1 MVGFHDAPAATRNTM
16 TRCDHFSD
24 EKRWNVAWTIQ
35 VTGIRELRNALKAA
49 EGRLPSELRKG
60 LNEVANIIVVDA
72 RRHIPVRSGKLAGTL
87 RARSTQTAAQVV
99 LGTART
105 PYAQAVYWGTG
116 PRPGQRGPH
125 NIKPHQVMHES
136 FDRNKAPIA
145 NALRSVLDR
154 LAATI
159 EA

>member
-1 MVGFHDAPAATRNTM
+1 VSG
-16 TRCDHFSD
+16 
-24 EKRWNVAWTIQ
+24 WTIQ
-35 VTGIRELRNALKAA
+35 VTGIRDLRAAMKAA
-49 EGRLPSELRKG
+49 EATLPRELRKG

-72 RRHIPVRSGKLAGTL
+72 RPRIPVRSGKLAGSL

-116 PRPGQRGPH
+116 PRAGQRGPH
-125 NIKPHQVMHES
+125 NIKAHQVMHES
-136 FDRNKAPIA
+136 YDRNLAPIA
-145 NALRSVLDR
+145 NALRAVLDR
-154 LAATI
+154 LANTI

>member
-1 MVGFHDAPAATRNTM
+1 MSG
-16 TRCDHFSD
+16 
-24 EKRWNVAWTIQ
+24 WTIQ
-35 VTGIRELRNALKAA
+35 VTGIRDLRAALKTA

-72 RRHIPVRSGKLAGTL
+72 RPRIPVGPTGRLAKSL

-116 PRPGQRGPH
+116 PRAGQRGPH
-125 NIKPHQVMHES
+125 NIKAHQVMHES
-136 FDRNKAPIA
+136 YDRNLAPIT
-145 NALRSVLDR
+145 NALRRVLDR

>member
-1 MVGFHDAPAATRNTM
+1 MGG
-16 TRCDHFSD
+16 
-24 EKRWNVAWTIQ
+24 WTIQ
-35 VTGIRELRNALKAA
+35 VTGIKELRSALKAA
-49 EGRLPSELRKG
+49 EATLPRELRKG

-72 RRHIPVRSGKLAGTL
+72 RPRIPVRSGKLAGAL
-87 RARSTQTAAQVV
+87 RPRSTQTAAQVV

-116 PRPGQRGPH
+116 PRAGQRGPH
-125 NIKPHQVMHES
+125 NIKAHQVMHES
-136 FDRNKAPIA
+136 YDRNLAPIA
-145 NALRSVLDR
+145 NALRAVLDR

>member
-1 MVGFHDAPAATRNTM
+1 VSG
-16 TRCDHFSD
+16 
-24 EKRWNVAWTIQ
+24 WTIQ
-35 VTGIRELRNALKAA
+35 VTGIRDLRAAMKAA
-49 EGRLPSELRKG
+49 EATLPRELRKG

-72 RRHIPVRSGKLAGTL
+72 RPRIPVRSGKLAGSL

-116 PRPGQRGPH
+116 PRAGQRGPH
-125 NIKPHQVMHES
+125 NIKAHQVMHES
-136 FDRNKAPIA
+136 SDRNLAPIA
-145 NALRSVLDR
+145 NALRAVLDR
-154 LAATI
+154 LANTI